1 MPGKPRILIVGAGI
15 AGLTLAASLERSG
28 ITPAVVEAGSA
39 SLSRGLALMLTS
51 NVAMALR
58 RVGLDTAVIDQGIVL
73 ERIIHADP
81 SGTTVEDDL
90 DLGPSNERYG
100 PNLGITRDGLMSGLS
115 SGLRAQI
122 RYATTITSADGSAGE
137 LDVAF
142 SDGTCGRFDLV
153 VGADGIRSA
162 VRKLI
167 YPHAEPAYRSFCAW
181 RTVMQCADCDPVFR
195 LSTTTGCFLGSFPVA
210 PDQVYAFLLAHY
222 AGIPALSREERLARF
237 KELAA
242 HFHGNVSPLIQQQHD
257 PAQVIFVPVMEIQTP
272 SYYRGRMVLIGD
284 AAHAFSPLL
293 AQGAAMAIE
302 DAVALAELLGESG
315 DIDQALR
322 SYESR
327 RRPRVETIRAAV
339 RHRSIARGMEGPA
352 PPELLKQHPQV
363 FSASLNVFT
372 ELIEDPFACALAT
385 PVRHNLGQAQTRRNR
400 SL

>member
-15 AGLTLAASLERSG
+15 AGLTLAASLERFG

-210 PDQVYAFLLAHY
+210 PGQVYAFLLAHY
-222 AGIPALSREERLARF
+222 AAIPALSREQRLARF

-257 PAQVIFVPVMEIQTP
+257 PAQVIFVPVMEVQPP

-284 AAHAFSPLL
+284 PGLCHLALRPPPEPVTGGRARVRAGLPRGHVTGVRHGSGHQEPLGDQRDRQRADL
-293 AQGAAMAIE
+293 CRPAVLPGGVPDHPATAMACRRAPRPAHLPPGA
-302 DAVALAELLGESG
+302 DHAGER
-315 DIDQALR
+315 DQ
-322 SYESR
+322 
-327 RRPRVETIRAAV
+327 RAG
-339 RHRSIARGMEGPA
+339 S
-352 PPELLKQHPQV
+352 
-363 FSASLNVFT
+363 
-372 ELIEDPFACALAT
+372 
-385 PVRHNLGQAQTRRNR
+385 
-400 SL
+400 